1 MDKPVAVVT
10 SINGPVLHAVGE
22 KTVLM
27 NELVGIGEDR
37 LVGEVIGIN
46 DDELTLQVFEET
58 SGMRPGTAVF
68 GTGAPLS
75 VELGPGLLTG
85 IFDGIQRPLPTAEAK
100 YGSFIGRGM
109 VIPSLD
115 RDKKWHFSP
124 NTKPEN
130 PIGPGFEL
138 GSVPETELII
148 HRVLMPEDISGK
160 VTWLADEG
168 DYTITDPIAK
178 VMTDA
183 GEVKVSMLRRWPV
196 RQARP
201 IMEQL
206 SKNTPLVTGQ
216 RVLDSFFPIVK
227 GGTSA
232 IPGGFGTGKTVA
244 QHQIAKW
251 SDADIV
257 IYIGCGERGNE
268 ITQVLQE
275 FPNLI
280 DPRNGHP
287 LIERTV
293 IIANTSNM
301 QVAARDAS
309 IYTGITIA
317 EYYRDMGYDVAVMAD
332 STSRWAEAM
341 REISGRLQEM
351 PAQEGYPAYLSSRL
365 AEFYERAGK
374 VKTLGGREGS
384 VSIIGAVSPP
394 GGDFSEPVT
403 QLTRQY
409 TRVFW
414 ALDKNLA
421 SARHFPSINWLS
433 SHSEYLSAVS
443 DWWQK
448 ETGFDWRSLRAKAME
463 ILTEEDHLN
472 QIVRLVGPDVL
483 PDGQRLILLTAEL
496 LTTGFLQ
503 QNALDEIDTYSSPQK
518 QIRMLNTILHF
529 YEQAEKIIK
538 RGAVI
543 QAFNDLPIIHSL
555 LTMKNQ
561 IHNDQIEKFDSLI
574 LEMDHQLASVEEKYV

>member
-10 SINGPVLHAVGE
+10 SINGPVLHAIGE
-22 KTVLM
+22 KTILM

-46 DDELTLQVFEET
+46 DSELTIQVFEET
-58 SGMRPGTAVF
+58 SGMTPGTPVF

-85 IFDGIQRPLPTAEAK
+85 IFDGIQRPLPRAEAK

-109 VIPSLD
+109 VIPPLD
-115 RDKKWHFSP
+115 REKKWHFSP
-124 NTKPEN
+124 TTKPEN
-130 PIGPGFEL
+130 QVSAGFEL
-138 GSVPETELII
+138 GSIPETELIV
-148 HRVLMPEDISGK
+148 HRVLVPVGVRGK
-160 VTWLADEG
+160 VKWLADEG
-168 DYTITDPIAK
+168 DYTITDPIARI
-178 VMTDA
+178 MTDT
-183 GEVKVSMLRRWPV
+183 GEVTVSMLQRWSV
-196 RQARP
+196 RKARP
-201 IMEQL
+201 ILEQL
-206 SKNTPLVTGQ
+206 PKTIPLITGQ
-216 RVLDSFFPIVK
+216 RVLDSIFPIVK
-227 GGTSA
+227 GGTAA
-232 IPGGFGTGKTVA
+232 IPGGFGTGKTVT

-317 EYYRDMGYDVAVMAD
+317 EYYRDMGYDVALMAD

-351 PAQEGYPAYLSSRL
+351 PAQEGYPAYLSTRL
-365 AEFYERAGK
+365 AEFYERAGR
-374 VKTLGGREGS
+374 VRTMSGREGS

-403 QLTRQY
+403 QYTRQY
-409 TRVFW
+409 TRIFW
-414 ALDKNLA
+414 SLDKTLA
-421 SARHFPSINWLS
+421 SARHFPSINWLTS
-433 SHSEYLSAVS
+433 NSEYIGSVS

-448 ETGFDWRSLRAKAME
+448 ETGFDWRRLRAKAME
-463 ILTEEDHLN
+463 LLTEQDHLN
-472 QIVRLVGPDVL
+472 QIVRLVGPDAL
-483 PDGQRLILLTAEL
+483 PDGQRLILLTTDL

-503 QNALDEIDTYSSPQK
+503 QNALDEVDTYSSPQK
-518 QIRMLNTILHF
+518 QIRMLDIILRF
-529 YEQAEKIIK
+529 YEGAERIIK

-543 QAFNDLPIIHSL
+543 QAFYELPIVHSL

-561 IHNDQIEKFDSLI
+561 IHNNQIDKFDSLI
-574 LEMDHQLASVEEKYV
+574 TDLDQQLAALEEKYV

>member
-10 SINGPVLHAVGE
+10 SINGPVLHAIGE
-22 KTVLM
+22 KTILM

-46 DDELTLQVFEET
+46 DSELTIQVFEET
-58 SGMRPGTAVF
+58 SGMTPGTPVF

-85 IFDGIQRPLPTAEAK
+85 IFDGIQRPLPRAEAK

-109 VIPSLD
+109 VIPPLD
-115 RDKKWHFSP
+115 REKKWHFSP

-130 PIGPGFEL
+130 QVTVGFEL
-138 GSVPETELII
+138 GSIPETELIV
-148 HRVLMPEDISGK
+148 HRVLVPVGVRGK
-160 VTWLADEG
+160 VNWLADEG
-168 DYTITDPIAK
+168 DYTITDPIARI
-178 VMTDA
+178 MTDT
-183 GEVKVSMLRRWPV
+183 GEVDVSMLQRWSV
-196 RQARP
+196 RKARP
-201 IMEQL
+201 ILEQL
-206 SKNTPLVTGQ
+206 PKNIPLITGQ

-227 GGTSA
+227 GGTAA
-232 IPGGFGTGKTVA
+232 IPGGFGTGKTVT

-317 EYYRDMGYDVAVMAD
+317 EYYRDMGYDVALMAD

-351 PAQEGYPAYLSSRL
+351 PAQEGYPAYLSTRL
-365 AEFYERAGK
+365 AEFYERAGR
-374 VKTLGGREGS
+374 VRTMSGREGS

-403 QLTRQY
+403 QYTRQY
-409 TRVFW
+409 TRIFW
-414 ALDKNLA
+414 SLDKTLA
-421 SARHFPSINWLS
+421 SARHFPSINWLNS
-433 SHSEYLSAVS
+433 NSEYIGSVS

-448 ETGFDWRSLRAKAME
+448 ETGFDWRRLRAKAME
-463 ILTEEDHLN
+463 LLTEQDHLN
-472 QIVRLVGPDVL
+472 QIVRLVGPDAL
-483 PDGQRLILLTAEL
+483 PDGQRLILLTADL

-503 QNALDEIDTYSSPQK
+503 QNALDEVDTYSSPQK
-518 QIRMLNTILHF
+518 QIRMLDIILRF
-529 YEQAEKIIK
+529 YEGAERIIK

-543 QAFNDLPIIHSL
+543 QAFYELPIVHSL

-574 LEMDHQLASVEEKYV
+574 TDLDHQLAALEEKYV

>member
-1 MDKPVAVVT
+1 MDKPVAIVT
-10 SINGPVLHAVGE
+10 SINGPVLRAIGE

-46 DDELTLQVFEET
+46 KGELTIQVFEET
-58 SGMRPGTAVF
+58 SGMQPGTAVF

-85 IFDGIQRPLPTAEAK
+85 IFDGIQRPLPAAEAK

-109 VIPSLD
+109 VIPPLD
-115 RDKKWHFSP
+115 REKKWHFSP
-124 NTKPEN
+124 NTRPEN
-130 PIGPGFEL
+130 IVGPGFEL
-138 GSVPETELII
+138 GSTPETELII
-148 HRVLMPEDISGK
+148 HRVLVPEGISGK
-160 VTWLADEG
+160 ITWLADEG
-168 DYTITDPIAK
+168 DYTITDPIARI
-178 VMTDA
+178 MTA
-183 GEVKVSMLRRWPV
+183 TGEMSVSMLRRWPV
-196 RQARP
+196 RQGRP
-201 IMEQL
+201 IQEQL
-206 SKNTPLVTGQ
+206 TKDKPLVTGQ

-227 GGTSA
+227 GGTAA
-232 IPGGFGTGKTVA
+232 IPGGFGTGKTVT

-365 AEFYERAGK
+365 AEFYERAGR

-384 VSIIGAVSPP
+384 VSVIGAVSPP

-433 SHSEYLSAVS
+433 SHSEYIPSVA

-463 ILTEEDHLN
+463 ILTEQDHLN

-483 PDGQRLILLTAEL
+483 PDGQRLILLTADL

-503 QNALDEIDTYSSPQK
+503 QSALDDIDTYSSPQK
-518 QIRMLNTILHF
+518 QIRMLDVILRF
-529 YEQAEKIIK
+529 YELAGKIIK

-543 QAFNDLPIIHSL
+543 QAFYDLPVIHSL

-574 LEMDHQLASVEEKYV
+574 AEMDDQLATVEEKYV

>member
-10 SINGPVLHAVGE
+10 SINGPVLHAIGE
-22 KTVLM
+22 KTILM

-46 DDELTLQVFEET
+46 DSELTIQVFEET
-58 SGMRPGTAVF
+58 SGMTPGTPVF

-85 IFDGIQRPLPTAEAK
+85 IFDGIQRPLPRAEAE

-109 VIPSLD
+109 VIPPLD
-115 RDKKWHFSP
+115 REKKWHFSP

-130 PIGPGFEL
+130 QVTVGFEL
-138 GSVPETELII
+138 GSIPETELIV
-148 HRVLMPEDISGK
+148 HRVLVPVGVRGK
-160 VTWLADEG
+160 VNWLADEG
-168 DYTITDPIAK
+168 DYTITDPIARI
-178 VMTDA
+178 MTDT
-183 GEVKVSMLRRWPV
+183 GEVDVSMLQRWSV
-196 RQARP
+196 RKARP
-201 IMEQL
+201 ILEQL
-206 SKNTPLVTGQ
+206 PKNIPLITGQ

-227 GGTSA
+227 GGTAA
-232 IPGGFGTGKTVA
+232 IPGGFGTGKTVT

-317 EYYRDMGYDVAVMAD
+317 EYYRDMGYDVALMAD

-351 PAQEGYPAYLSSRL
+351 PAQEGYPAYLSTRL
-365 AEFYERAGK
+365 AEFYERAGR
-374 VKTLGGREGS
+374 VRTMSGREGS

-403 QLTRQY
+403 QYTRQY
-409 TRVFW
+409 TRIFW
-414 ALDKNLA
+414 SLDKTLA
-421 SARHFPSINWLS
+421 SARHFPSINWLNS
-433 SHSEYLSAVS
+433 NSEYIGSVS

-448 ETGFDWRSLRAKAME
+448 ETGFDWRRLRAKAME
-463 ILTEEDHLN
+463 LLTEQDHLN
-472 QIVRLVGPDVL
+472 QIVRLVGPDAL
-483 PDGQRLILLTAEL
+483 PDGQRLILLTADL

-503 QNALDEIDTYSSPQK
+503 QNALDEVDTYSSPQK
-518 QIRMLNTILHF
+518 QIRMLDIILRF
-529 YEQAEKIIK
+529 YEGAERIIK

-543 QAFNDLPIIHSL
+543 QAFYELPIVHSL

-574 LEMDHQLASVEEKYV
+574 TDLDHQLAALEEKYV

>member
-10 SINGPVLHAVGE
+10 SINGPVLHAIGE
-22 KTVLM
+22 KTILM

-46 DDELTLQVFEET
+46 DSELTIQVFEET
-58 SGMRPGTAVF
+58 SGMTPGTPVF

-85 IFDGIQRPLPTAEAK
+85 IFDGIQRPLPRAEAE

-109 VIPSLD
+109 VIPPLD
-115 RDKKWHFSP
+115 REKKWHFSP

-130 PIGPGFEL
+130 QVTAGFEL
-138 GSVPETELII
+138 GSIPETELIV
-148 HRVLMPEDISGK
+148 HRVLVPVGVRGK
-160 VTWLADEG
+160 VNWLADEG
-168 DYTITDPIAK
+168 DYTITDPIARI
-178 VMTDA
+178 MTDT
-183 GEVKVSMLRRWPV
+183 GEVDVSMLQRWSV
-196 RQARP
+196 RKARP
-201 IMEQL
+201 ILEQL
-206 SKNTPLVTGQ
+206 PKNIPLITGQ

-227 GGTSA
+227 GGTAA
-232 IPGGFGTGKTVA
+232 IPGGFGTGKTVT

-317 EYYRDMGYDVAVMAD
+317 EYYRDMGYDVALMAD

-351 PAQEGYPAYLSSRL
+351 PAQEGYPAYLSTRL
-365 AEFYERAGK
+365 AEFYERAGR
-374 VKTLGGREGS
+374 VRTMSGREGS
-384 VSIIGAVSPP
+384 VSIIGAVSPL

-403 QLTRQY
+403 QYTRQY
-409 TRVFW
+409 TRIFW
-414 ALDKNLA
+414 SLDKTLA
-421 SARHFPSINWLS
+421 SARHFPSINWLNS
-433 SHSEYLSAVS
+433 NSEYIGSVS

-448 ETGFDWRSLRAKAME
+448 ETGFDWRRLRAKAME
-463 ILTEEDHLN
+463 LLTEQDHLN
-472 QIVRLVGPDVL
+472 QIVRLVGPDAL
-483 PDGQRLILLTAEL
+483 PDGQRLILLTADL

-503 QNALDEIDTYSSPQK
+503 QNALDEVDTYSSPQK
-518 QIRMLNTILHF
+518 QIRMLDIILRF
-529 YEQAEKIIK
+529 YEGAERIIK

-543 QAFNDLPIIHSL
+543 QAFYELPIVHSL

-574 LEMDHQLASVEEKYV
+574 TDLDQQLAAIEEKYV

>member
-1 MDKPVAVVT
+1 MDKAIAIVT

-22 KTVLM
+22 KTIQM
-27 NELVGIGEDR
+27 NELVGVGEDR

-46 DDELTLQVFEET
+46 QNKITIQVFEET
-58 SGMRPGTAVF
+58 SGMRPGTSVF

-85 IFDGIQRPLPTAEAK
+85 IFDGIQRPLPAAEAK

-109 VIPSLD
+109 VIPPLD
-115 RDKKWHFSP
+115 REKKWHFSP
-124 NTKPEN
+124 NSKLEDLVS
-130 PIGPGFEL
+130 PGFEL
-138 GSVPETELII
+138 GSVPETDLII
-148 HRVLMPEDISGK
+148 HHVLVPAGISGK
-160 VTWLADEG
+160 ITWLADEG
-168 DYTITDPIAK
+168 DYTITDPIARI
-178 VMTDA
+178 MTDS
-183 GEVKVSMLRRWPV
+183 GEVNVSMLQRWPV

-201 IMEQL
+201 IQDQL
-206 SKNTPLVTGQ
+206 SKNQPLVTGQ

-227 GGTSA
+227 GGTAA
-232 IPGGFGTGKTVA
+232 IPGGFGTGKTVT

-251 SDADIV
+251 SNADIV
-257 IYIGCGERGNE
+257 VYIGCGERGNE

-301 QVAARDAS
+301 QVSARDAS

-317 EYYRDMGYDVAVMAD
+317 EYYRDMGYDVALMAD

-365 AEFYERAGK
+365 AEFYERAGR
-374 VKTLGGREGS
+374 VRTLGGKEGS

-414 ALDKNLA
+414 GLDKSLA

-433 SHSEYLSAVS
+433 SHSEYIASVS
-443 DWWQK
+443 DWWQN

-463 ILTEEDHLN
+463 ILTEQDHLN
-472 QIVRLVGPDVL
+472 QIVRLVGPDAL
-483 PDGQRLILLTAEL
+483 PDEQRLVLLTAEL
-496 LTTGFLQ
+496 LTVGFLQ
-503 QNALDEIDTYSSPQK
+503 QNALDDIDTYSSPQK
-518 QIRMLNTILHF
+518 QIRMLDIILRF
-529 YEQAEKIIK
+529 NEQAEKIVK
-538 RGAVI
+538 RGAII
-543 QAFNDLPIIHSL
+543 QSFYELPIIHSL

-561 IHNDQIEKFDSLI
+561 IQNDQLDKFENLI
-574 LEMDHQLASVEEKYV
+574 SELDHQLAVLEEKYL

>member
-10 SINGPVLHAVGE
+10 SINGPVLHAIGE
-22 KTVLM
+22 KTILM

-46 DDELTLQVFEET
+46 DSELTIQVFEET
-58 SGMRPGTAVF
+58 SGMTPGTPVF

-85 IFDGIQRPLPTAEAK
+85 IFDGIQRPLPRAEAE

-109 VIPSLD
+109 VIPPLD
-115 RDKKWHFSP
+115 REKKWHFSP

-130 PIGPGFEL
+130 QVTVGFEL
-138 GSVPETELII
+138 GSIPETELIV
-148 HRVLMPEDISGK
+148 HRVLVPVGVRGK
-160 VTWLADEG
+160 VNWLADEG
-168 DYTITDPIAK
+168 DYTITDPIARI
-178 VMTDA
+178 MTDT
-183 GEVKVSMLRRWPV
+183 GEVDVSMLQRWSV
-196 RQARP
+196 RKARP
-201 IMEQL
+201 ILEQL
-206 SKNTPLVTGQ
+206 PKNIPLITGQ

-227 GGTSA
+227 GGTAA
-232 IPGGFGTGKTVA
+232 IPGGFGTGKTVT

-293 IIANTSNM
+293 IIANKSNM

-317 EYYRDMGYDVAVMAD
+317 EYYRDMGYDVALMAD

-351 PAQEGYPAYLSSRL
+351 PAQEGYPAYLSTRL
-365 AEFYERAGK
+365 AEFYERAGR
-374 VKTLGGREGS
+374 VRTMSGREGS

-403 QLTRQY
+403 QYTRQY
-409 TRVFW
+409 TRIFW
-414 ALDKNLA
+414 SLDKTLA
-421 SARHFPSINWLS
+421 SARHFPSINWLNS
-433 SHSEYLSAVS
+433 NSEYIGSVS

-448 ETGFDWRSLRAKAME
+448 ETGFDWRRLRAKAME
-463 ILTEEDHLN
+463 LLTEQDHLN
-472 QIVRLVGPDVL
+472 QIVRLVGPDAL
-483 PDGQRLILLTAEL
+483 PDGQRLILLTADL

-503 QNALDEIDTYSSPQK
+503 QNALDEVDTYSSPQK
-518 QIRMLNTILHF
+518 QIRMLDIILRF
-529 YEQAEKIIK
+529 YEGAERIIK

-543 QAFNDLPIIHSL
+543 QAFYELPIVHSL

-574 LEMDHQLASVEEKYV
+574 TDLDHQLAALEEKYV

>member
-10 SINGPVLHAVGE
+10 SINGPVLHAIGE
-22 KTVLM
+22 KTILM

-46 DDELTLQVFEET
+46 DSELTIQVFEET
-58 SGMRPGTAVF
+58 SGMTPGTPVF

-85 IFDGIQRPLPTAEAK
+85 IFDGIQRPLPRAEAE

-109 VIPSLD
+109 VIPPLD
-115 RDKKWHFSP
+115 REKKWHFSP

-130 PIGPGFEL
+130 QVTAGFEL
-138 GSVPETELII
+138 GSIPETELIV
-148 HRVLMPEDISGK
+148 HRVLVPVGVRGK
-160 VTWLADEG
+160 VNWLADEG
-168 DYTITDPIAK
+168 DYTITDPIARI
-178 VMTDA
+178 MTDT
-183 GEVKVSMLRRWPV
+183 GEVDVSMLQRWSV
-196 RQARP
+196 RKARP
-201 IMEQL
+201 ILEQL
-206 SKNTPLVTGQ
+206 PKNIPLITGQ

-227 GGTSA
+227 GGTAA
-232 IPGGFGTGKTVA
+232 IPGGFGTGKTVT

-317 EYYRDMGYDVAVMAD
+317 EYYRDMGYDVALMAD

-351 PAQEGYPAYLSSRL
+351 PAQEGYPAYLSTRL
-365 AEFYERAGK
+365 AEFYERAGR
-374 VKTLGGREGS
+374 VRTMSGREGS
-384 VSIIGAVSPP
+384 VSIIGAVSPL

-403 QLTRQY
+403 QYTRQY
-409 TRVFW
+409 TRIFW
-414 ALDKNLA
+414 SLDKTLA
-421 SARHFPSINWLS
+421 SARHFPSINWLNS
-433 SHSEYLSAVS
+433 NSEYIGSVS

-448 ETGFDWRSLRAKAME
+448 ETGFDWRRLRAKAME
-463 ILTEEDHLN
+463 LLTEQDHLN
-472 QIVRLVGPDVL
+472 QIVRLVGPDAL
-483 PDGQRLILLTAEL
+483 PDGQRLILLTADL

-503 QNALDEIDTYSSPQK
+503 QNALDEVDTYSSPQK
-518 QIRMLNTILHF
+518 QIRMLDIILRF
-529 YEQAEKIIK
+529 YEGAERIIK

-543 QAFNDLPIIHSL
+543 QAFYELPIVHSL

-574 LEMDHQLASVEEKYV
+574 TDLDHQLAALEEKYV